1 MAASSAVLVNFIL
14 GVFMEYQEFLRDKI
28 ITPPMTGIDELPPL
42 NSNLFDYQK
51 DIVSWACRR
60 GRAALFAGTGLGKSL
75 MELSWANA
83 LYEAT
88 GERTIIFT
96 PLAVAAQM
104 KQEAIKFGI
113 DCDHVSNGDQSNK
126 PIVITNYQKL
136 DHFNLTDYG
145 GVVLDESS
153 ILKNE
158 SGHYRNRLIKECAK
172 VPYRLAATA
181 TPSPN
186 DYMELGNH
194 SEFCS
199 IMSYT
204 DMLST
209 FFVHDA
215 AKTQDWRLKG
225 HAESEF
231 WKWMASWAVM
241 LRCPSDLGY
250 DGSNHKLPTLHQI
263 QHSVKALYAP
273 NMDTGMLFPIEAQT
287 MSERLKARRATIED
301 RVNKTVEIANS
312 SKECFVVWCNLN
324 DESSMLAAK
333 IDGAVEIV
341 GSQTE
346 EKKLA
351 ILDNFAKGNIR
362 VLISKPSLTGFGL
375 NWQHCHNTIFVGLND
390 SFEQIYQ
397 AVRRFWRFGQKNEVY
412 AHFIAS
418 ELEGAVV
425 ANIKRKEI
433 QAEHMANQ
441 MIKHMADLCSDS
453 IRGAVRETLSYIP
466 TEKMEIPTW
475 L

>member
-1 MAASSAVLVNFIL
+1 MN
-14 GVFMEYQEFLRDKI
+14 YQEFLKSKARKV
-28 ITPPMTGIDELPPL
+28 PMTGLKSVPAL

-51 DIVSWACRR
+51 AVTSWACKR

-83 LYEAT
+83 LYEAN

-104 KQEAIKFGI
+104 KREAVKFGI
-113 DCDHVSNGDQSNK
+113 DADHVSCDSDSNK

-136 DHFNLTDYG
+136 DHFDLSKYR
-145 GVVLDESS
+145 GVILDESS
-153 ILKNE
+153 ILKNQ
-158 SGHYRNRLIKECAK
+158 SGHYRTRLIKTCDQI
-172 VPYRLAATA
+172 PYRLAATA

-194 SEFCS
+194 SEFCG

-231 WKWMASWAVM
+231 WRWMATWSVM
-241 LRCPSDLGY
+241 LQSPEDMGF
-250 DGSNHKLPTLHQI
+250 DGTAHKLPELI
-263 QHSVKALYAP
+263 QEQHIVGAKYEP
-273 NMDTGMLFPIEAQT
+273 NMEMGLLFPLEAQS
-287 MSERLKARRATIED
+287 MGERLKARRATIED
-301 RVNKTVEIANS
+301 RVNKAVEIVQE
-312 SKECFVVWCNLN
+312 KTDTPWVVWCNLN
-324 DESSMLAAK
+324 DESAMIADR
-333 IDGAVEIV
+333 IPGAVEIV

-346 EKKLA
+346 EKKEQ
-351 ILDNFAKGNIR
+351 ILEGFATGAIR
-362 VLISKPSLTGFGL
+362 VLVSKPSLTGFGM
-375 NWQHCHNTIFVGLND
+375 NWQHCNNTCFVGLND

-397 AVRRFWRFGQKNEVY
+397 AIRRFWRFGQKNKVY

-425 ANIKRKEI
+425 ANIKRKEL
-433 QAEHMANQ
+433 QCEHMMQQ
-441 MIKHMADLCSDS
+441 MVKHMADLSAATV
-453 IRGAVRETLSYIP
+453 RGAVRDTLNYVP
-466 TEKMEIPTW
+466 TQEIQLPDFLNHATN
-475 L
+475 

>member
-1 MAASSAVLVNFIL
+1 MDDYLS
-14 GVFMEYQEFLRDKI
+14 FLKAKAI
-28 ITPPMTGIDELPPL
+28 IPPLTGLTELPSL
-42 NSNLFDYQK
+42 NQNLFDYQH

-96 PLAVAAQM
+96 PLAVASQM
-104 KQEAIKFGI
+104 KDEAEKFGI
-113 DCDHVSNGDQSNK
+113 DAAHVATQNESNK
-126 PIVITNYQKL
+126 PIIITNYQKL
-136 DHFNLTDYG
+136 DHFDLSQFG

-231 WKWMASWAVM
+231 WKWMSSWAVM
-241 LRCPSDLGY
+241 LRSPSDLGY
-250 DGSNHKLPTLHQI
+250 DGSKHVLPTLHQI
-263 QHSVKALYAP
+263 QHTVKAPYAP
-273 NMDTGMLFPIEAQT
+273 NMETGMLFPMEAQGLG
-287 MSERLKARRATIED
+287 ERLKARRATINE
-301 RVNKTVEIANS
+301 RVAKAAEIANS

-324 DESSMLAAK
+324 DESSQLVAA

-346 EKKLA
+346 DKKLQ
-351 ILDNFAKGNIR
+351 ILHDFAKGNIR

-375 NWQHCHNTIFVGLND
+375 NWQHCHNTVFVGLND

-425 ANIKRKEI
+425 SNIKRKEE

-441 MIKHMADLCSDS
+441 MIKHMADLSSAS
-453 IRGAVRETLSYIP
+453 IRGAVRETASYLP
-466 TEKMEIPTW
+466 TEQMEIPSW

>member
-1 MAASSAVLVNFIL
+1 MDK
-14 GVFMEYQEFLRDKI
+14 YTEFLAKKAI
-28 ITPPMTGIDELPPL
+28 IPPLTGIEKLPEL
-42 NSNLFDYQK
+42 NANLFDYQN

-96 PLAVAAQM
+96 PLAVASQM
-104 KQEAIKFGI
+104 KDEADKFGI
-113 DCDHVSNGDQSNK
+113 DAAHVSTQEQSNK

-136 DHFNLTDYG
+136 DHFDLSKFG

-158 SGHYRNRLIKECAK
+158 SGHYRNRLIKECAR

-231 WKWMASWAVM
+231 WKWMSSWAVM
-241 LRCPSDLGY
+241 LRSPSDLGY
-250 DGSNHKLPTLHQI
+250 DGSKHILPKLHQI
-263 QHSVKALYAP
+263 QHTVKAAYAP
-273 NMDTGMLFPIEAQT
+273 SMDTGMLFPMEAQ
-287 MSERLKARRATIED
+287 SLGERLTARRATIKD
-301 RVNKTVEIANS
+301 RVAKAAEIANS

-324 DESSMLAAK
+324 DESSQLVAA

-341 GSQTE
+341 GSQSE
-346 EKKLA
+346 EKKLQ
-351 ILDNFAKGNIR
+351 ILHDFAKGNIR
-362 VLISKPSLTGFGL
+362 VLVSKPSLTGFGL

-425 ANIKRKEI
+425 SNIKRKEE

-441 MIKHMADLCSDS
+441 MILHMADLSSAS
-453 IRGAVRETLSYIP
+453 IRGAVRETASYLP
-466 TEKMEIPTW
+466 TEKLEIPSW
-475 L
+475 M

>member
-1 MAASSAVLVNFIL
+1 MPN
-14 GVFMEYQEFLRDKI
+14 YQEFLTQKTRV
-28 ITPPMTGIDELPPL
+28 PPATGLTSLPKL
-42 NSNLFDYQK
+42 NKNLFDYQN

-60 GRAALFAGTGLGKSL
+60 GRSALFAGTGLGKSL

-88 GERTIIFT
+88 GQRTIIFT
-96 PLAVAAQM
+96 PLAVASQM
-104 KQEAIKFGI
+104 KKEADKFGI
-113 DCDHVSNGDQSNK
+113 DAAHVSHMQDSNK
-126 PIVITNYQKL
+126 PILITNYQKL
-136 DHFNLTDYG
+136 DHFDMAQFG

-158 SGHYRNRLIKECAK
+158 SGHYRTRLISECDRI
-172 VPYRLAATA
+172 PYRLAATA
-181 TPSPN
+181 TPAPN

-194 SEFCS
+194 AQFNG

-215 AKTQDWRLKG
+215 AKTQEWRLKG

-241 LRCPSDLGY
+241 LRSPSDLGY
-250 DGSNHKLPTLHQI
+250 DGSKHVLPALHQI
-263 QHSVKALYAP
+263 QHTVAAEYKS
-273 NMDTGMLFPIEAQT
+273 NIETGFLFPMEAQT
-287 MSERLKARRATIED
+287 LGERLKARKITIAD
-301 RVNKTVEIANS
+301 RVKKAAEIAND

-324 DESSMLAAK
+324 EESAQLVAA
-333 IDGAVEIV
+333 IDGAVEIT
-341 GSQTE
+341 GSMTE
-346 EKKLA
+346 DKKIQ
-351 ILDNFAKGNIR
+351 ILDAFSAGNIR
-362 VLISKPSLTGFGL
+362 VLVSKPSLTGFGL

-397 AVRRFWRFGQKNEVY
+397 AIRRFWRFGQKNEVY

-425 ANIKRKEI
+425 SNLKRKEE
-433 QAEHMANQ
+433 QADHMANQ
-441 MIKHMADLCSDS
+441 MIKHMADLSS
-453 IRGAVRETLSYIP
+453 ANIRGAIRETLSYIP
-466 TEKMEIPTW
+466 TQKMEVPSW
-475 L
+475 V